1 MTSSFPCRRYLA
13 ASILYM
19 FSYDGTYIRSF
30 CKLIYMDDEPCFV
43 SLPVVCNSANAPQ
56 SMHFRPGHIL
66 VATMIC
72 TQETANA
79 ARPPKAVRKFH
90 RMVPDQANRC
100 CQVCTFCE
108 KHGCCLG
115 ASQGRP
121 NSVTCSWGRH
131 ICSTCY
137 ADHLFRRPQ
146 PASGSDEENGDVE
159 GTHYRNSVENGA
171 D

>member
-1 MTSSFPCRRYLA
+1 MQKVPCSFHTLHQKLLQADLHGRRTL
-13 ASILYM
+13 
-19 FSYDGTYIRSF
+19 F
-30 CKLIYMDDEPCFV
+30 CESTCG
-43 SLPVVCNSANAPQ
+43 NAPQ

-171 D
+171 H